1 MICSMPDFRG
11 LHYLLEFAQIHVH
24 FSQVFIPY
32 SNNWKPGWQARR
44 EGKLKSCLHSTE
56 TMTRVKPISQV
67 GGYLACDCLWGKIV
81 CISVYQNCTFKLRNS
96 SMILTLVL
104 DMVQVIYIYIYLCR
118 PCVFHNVKLA
128 AVFRDRTSSR
138 WCFLRNKWWQRSYPY
153 LSYPYLSYPDL
164 SYPYLSYPDLSY
176 PYLSYPYLS
185 LDAILGAL
193 RKSYWLL
200 GEEQAPPCWLVSV
213 ASVSF
218 PRNCFI
224 PLQFMHH
231 TAQTPGGETDMERK
245 NHNKTG
251 SKV

>member
-164 SYPYLSYPDLSY
+164 SYPYLSYP
-176 PYLSYPYLS
+176 YLS